1 MRYIQEILSNR
12 VLWIAVT
19 AWFAAQFAK
28 IIFTSIMEK
37 RWTWDWSRLF
47 FGLGGMP
54 SSHSAVVTSLATSIG
69 IAKGFYSPEFALSA
83 MLAFITMTDAAGVRR
98 AAGRQAVVLN
108 KIVQDMITGGKSPT
122 TEKLKELLGHTPFEV
137 VIGALLG
144 ILIGLL
150 CM

>member
-12 VLWIAVT
+12 VLLIAVT
-19 AWFAAQFAK
+19 AWMAAQLAK
-28 IIFTSIMEK
+28 IIFTAIIEK
-37 RWTWDWSRLF
+37 RWTWSWTQLF

-54 SSHSAVVTSLATSIG
+54 SSHSATVTSLATAIG
-69 IAKGFYSPEFALSA
+69 IAKGFHSPEFALSA

-108 KIVQDMITGGKSPT
+108 QLVKDLIDVGKSPT
-122 TEKLKELLGHTPFEV
+122 KEKLKEMLGHTPFEV

-144 ILIGLL
+144 ILVALIF
-150 CM
+150 M